1 MSRQHP
7 ARWPSPYAPDTPAP
21 AGRRITGEQPGPTFR
36 TGGKRSAQNP
46 AKAGPASVSD
56 WSQVAA
62 VPAMGRLPWP
72 EDRNR
77 LRYSHS
83 GSDASNGQDPARG
96 ESNRYTVTSA
106 VIAAVLYCCT
116 RCPGVRI
123 MVLTCGATETR
134 TPDLLHAIHTPA
146 VAGRGCMWPCVE
158 FTCGFRGCTWP
169 GVAWCR
175 CTLAPHL
182 APRTR

>member
-1 MSRQHP
+1 
-7 ARWPSPYAPDTPAP
+7 
-21 AGRRITGEQPGPTFR
+21 
-36 TGGKRSAQNP
+36 
-46 AKAGPASVSD
+46 
-56 WSQVAA
+56 
-62 VPAMGRLPWP
+62 MGRLPWP

-134 TPDLLHAIHTPA
+134 TPDLLHAMERRIVHRSP
-146 VAGRGCMWPCVE
+146 RP
-158 FTCGFRGCTWP
+158 FTRDPPELAFRPEQVTS
-169 GVAWCR
+169 V
-175 CTLAPHL
+175 HQSS
-182 APRTR
+182 PRTVTSLVTSPPPPLPPPAASQQHSKSSSSCWIAPSPANGPCQVPACGHARSRADA